1 MENIIMDQIPQELIK
16 SLMDLG
22 LLESEAKIYITLLML
37 NYSEVK
43 KLIDF
48 LGLSKPN
55 TYESLRLLKEKGLV
69 VLINT
74 RPMTYQAIP
83 LDIGLEMLYQTNLDL
98 KEKAKEKAKKIFL
111 TLDKENFIEKNPET
125 LWHVFGGKSIDNK
138 IKEMIIGANKSI
150 FFASSPQYLKY
161 IEKLNEKNIKMEIIT
176 ISNNSN
182 IKDKLNKI
190 FKEKKVDYHIV
201 NYKDM
206 INSSL
211 TAVPEDEL
219 ISYKEALN
227 MFDYENMLMLIVD
240 DSELLFIPPVSQ
252 DSIAAINTKNK
263 AFIMIMKI
271 EYMAINH

>member
-125 LWHVFGGKSIDNK
+125 LWHVFGGKSIDYK

>member
-1 MENIIMDQIPQELIK
+1 MDQIPQELIK

-22 LLESEAKIYITLLML
+22 LLESEAKIYVTLVML
-37 NYSEVK
+37 NNSEVK

-74 RPMTYQAIP
+74 RPMTYQATP
-83 LDIGLEMLYQTNLDL
+83 LDIGLEMLYHTNLDL
-98 KEKAKEKAKKIFL
+98 QEKAKEKAKKIYL
-111 TLDKENFIEKNPET
+111 TLDKENFTEKNPET
-125 LWHVFGGKSIDNK
+125 LWHVFGGKSIDYK

>member
-1 MENIIMDQIPQELIK
+1 MWLQHP
-16 SLMDLG
+16 
-22 LLESEAKIYITLLML
+22 
-37 NYSEVK
+37 
-43 KLIDF
+43 
-48 LGLSKPN
+48 
-55 TYESLRLLKEKGLV
+55 
-69 VLINT
+69 
-74 RPMTYQAIP
+74 
-83 LDIGLEMLYQTNLDL
+83 
-98 KEKAKEKAKKIFL
+98 
-111 TLDKENFIEKNPET
+111 
-125 LWHVFGGKSIDNK
+125 
-138 IKEMIIGANKSI
+138 
-150 FFASSPQYLKY
+150 
-161 IEKLNEKNIKMEIIT
+161 
-176 ISNNSN
+176 
-182 IKDKLNKI
+182 DKLNKI

>member
-1 MENIIMDQIPQELIK
+1 MDQIPQELIK

-22 LLESEAKIYITLLML
+22 LLESEAKIYVTLVML
-37 NYSEVK
+37 NNSEVK

-74 RPMTYQAIP
+74 RPMTYQATP

-125 LWHVFGGKSIDNK
+125 LWHVFGGKSIDYK

-150 FFASSPQYLKY
+150 FFASSPQYLQY
-161 IEKLNEKNIKMEIIT
+161 LEKLDEKNIKMDIIT
-176 ISNNSN
+176 ISNNHN
-182 IKDKLNKI
+182 IKEKLNTI
-190 FKEKKVDYHIV
+190 FKNKKVNYHIV